1 MPLSPNTFVNVLK
14 EITFCKIFYTKEKW
28 CRKFLVLLTFL
39 QSGNKVSGLS
49 FRTLFQPLLVMGT
62 SILI

>member
-28 CRKFLVLLTFL
+28 CRKFSYNRETRFPV
-39 QSGNKVSGLS
+39 VSFA

-62 SILI
+62 SILR